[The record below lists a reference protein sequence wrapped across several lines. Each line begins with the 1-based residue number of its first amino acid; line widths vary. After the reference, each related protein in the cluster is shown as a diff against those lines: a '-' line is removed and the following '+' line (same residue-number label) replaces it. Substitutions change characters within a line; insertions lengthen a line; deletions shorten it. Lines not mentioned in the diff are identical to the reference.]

1 MAQDGTEDFI
11 LTLTHATERDVDL
24 IVVEELQSAAPFVQ
38 WMVGKVGWAG
48 APNAWRVLHSKRR
61 IRNRR
66 EIDIHVEL
74 DAGAWGQR
82 SVLLIENKI
91 TESEQPEQGESYR
104 AEAMAL
110 MSDGIRAAT
119 ILTCPEAY
127 ARANSGFGRKF
138 DAVVT
143 FEEMSSFLRIRA
155 TSVDAE
161 TARRLL
167 FRADLLDQASGKLRR
182 GWQAVPNQVI
192 GSFNAQY
199 VELLVRIA
207 LTIKPGAS
215 MLKDAPPDES
225 VSMIYDHNASLDF
238 LPQAIRPRRFAHEFG
253 RNSETRANYVAVTFP
268 GWGAVWPEI
277 QQMIEGDTR
286 DSGFL
291 FGAATPTPKR
301 PRPGLV
307 MALATPPIDNQA
319 SFESQ
324 SEKLRQGIEAAMR
337 LREWLKANRSVIE
350 SWGREV
356 EKILQKQGG
365 TSR

>member
-1 MAQDGTEDFI
+1 MARDGADDFI

-24 IVVEELQSAAPFVQ
+24 IVVEELQAAAPFVA
-38 WMVGKVGWAG
+38 WMVRKAGWTG
-48 APNAWRVLHSKRR
+48 VPDAWRVLHSKRR

-74 DAGAWGQR
+74 DAGAWGPR
-82 SVLLIENKI
+82 SVMLIENKV

-110 MSDGIRAAT
+110 SADGIRAAT

-127 ARANSGFGRKF
+127 AHANSGFGRKF

-143 FEEMSSFLRIRA
+143 FEDMASFLRTRA
-155 TSVDAE
+155 GSMDAE
-161 TARRLL
+161 IKRRLL

-182 GWQAVPNQVI
+182 GWQAVPNRVI

-199 VELLVRIA
+199 VSLLA
-207 LTIKPGAS
+207 QLAPMIKPGPS

-225 VSMIYDHNASLDF
+225 VSMIYDHNASLGF
-238 LPQAIRPRRFAHEFG
+238 LSQAIRPRRFAHEFG

-268 GWGAVWPEI
+268 GWGAAWPQIRGRLEAET
-277 QQMIEGDTR
+277 QDT
-286 DSGFL
+286 GFF
-291 FGAATPTPKR
+291 FGASKPNPKR
-301 PRPGLV
+301 PRPGLL
-307 MALATPPIDNQA
+307 MALPTPPIDNQA

-337 LREWLKANRSVIE
+337 LRNWLHANRSVIA
-350 SWGREV
+350 SWGAEV
-356 EKILQKQGG
+356 EIILQKQEG
-365 TSR
+365 TLP